1 MYDGQAQLYYSS
13 EGKALHSLIGFEA
26 TVPVVPR
33 GKSHTNTPLRNPL
46 RGTLCHA
53 RW

>member
-1 MYDGQAQLYYSS
+1 MYDGQAQLDYLS

-33 GKSHTNTPLRNPL
+33 GISHSNTPLRNSQ
-46 RGTLCHA
+46 RSTLPHA
-53 RW
+53 R